1 MSFTTVLKKECL
13 DNLRDRRTL
22 LSSFSLAILGP
33 IFFVGIMVFVLERAL
48 GESDDPTVFSVIGA
62 QYAPALM
69 AYLERENTKVTRLD
83 PVDDPQ
89 TLVTSGQHDLVLI
102 ISPDYG
108 DRYEKGNRNTLLL
121 INDSSKLSSQRRHLS
136 NLRGLISNYSRTI
149 GLLRL
154 QLRGVD
160 PDLTRPITTQSVD
173 VASPAARALTILAS
187 LPYFL
192 VLAIFMG
199 GFYLAIDTTAGE
211 REHGSLEPLL
221 TQPIP
226 RAQLVLGKIAATSV
240 FSTLSLLVF
249 LTSLNFSIPF
259 VPFERIGMS
268 LEIGLGQLGSILLV
282 CLPLIFFA
290 AALLT
295 VVASF
300 AKSYKEAQT
309 YLTIVIFIPTMPII
323 IAQFM
328 NVETTNTIMLIPS
341 LAQSTL
347 MTDFIKGEP
356 VANLHITLSM
366 LATTLYATFLSYVAV
381 WLYNRERILG

>member
-1 MSFTTVLKKECL
+1 MSFTTVVAKECL

-22 LSSFSLAILGP
+22 ISSFSLALLGP

-62 QYAPALM
+62 DYAPSLM
-69 AYLERENTKVTRLD
+69 AFLEQQNTEITRLD
-83 PVDDPQ
+83 AVENPE
-89 TLVTSGQHDLVLI
+89 DLVRSGEHELVLVI
-102 ISPDYG
+102 AADYAQ
-108 DRYEKGNRNTLLL
+108 RYSKGNRNTLLL

-136 NLRGLISNYSRTI
+136 QLRSYISRFSSTI

-154 QLRGVD
+154 QLRGID
-160 PDLTRPITTQSVD
+160 PDLTRPIGTETVD
-173 VASPAARALTILAS
+173 VASPAARALTVLAS

-199 GFYLAIDTTAGE
+199 SFYLAIDTTAGE
-211 REHGSLEPLL
+211 RENGSLEPLL

-226 RAQLVLGKIAATSV
+226 RSQLVLGKISATAI
-240 FSTLSLLVF
+240 FGTATLLIF
-249 LTSLNFSIPF
+249 LTSLFFSIPF

-268 LEIGLGQLGSILLV
+268 LEIGLAQLAPVLFV
-282 CLPLIFFA
+282 CLPLILFA

-309 YLTIVIFIPTMPII
+309 YLTIVVLIPTMPII
-323 IAQFM
+323 LAQFM
-328 NVETTNTIMLIPS
+328 NVETSTLVMLVPS
-341 LAQSTL
+341 LAQATL
-347 MTDFIKGEP
+347 MTDFIKSETVG
-356 VANLHITLSM
+356 AAQIAISM
-366 LATTLYATFLSYVAV
+366 LSTCVYAALLAWVAV